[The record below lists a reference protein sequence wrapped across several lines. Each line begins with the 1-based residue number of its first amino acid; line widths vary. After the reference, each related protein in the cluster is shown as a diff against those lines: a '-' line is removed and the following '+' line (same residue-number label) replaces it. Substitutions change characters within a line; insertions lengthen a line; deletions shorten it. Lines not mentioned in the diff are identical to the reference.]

1 MLRGWNLRTLHAL
14 ALICSFAV
22 LGPALGAPA
31 VHRLLVRVET
41 GAQGAAAG
49 ATVELRL
56 VELGHAERR
65 LPLAAGA
72 PWPAGS
78 TRTVPVTLSEPLDPD
93 AVSRYSIY
101 YKSPASAAQ
110 SSWEIASASVAALSA
125 DGRERPLGAPIQG
138 LIRREGEIASA
149 ERAVSSLS
157 CVTDADCDDGR
168 MCNGRE
174 RCDPGNRGANARG
187 CVAGV
192 PMACPTNQVC
202 MERLGCR
209 GMDARDAATTPNSGG
224 PKAAPSPAVTESL
237 PAATPAVQSCNGKD
251 VTLTEASGASRM
263 AQCPAGTTC
272 VAQPNGTGICAPA
285 R

>member
-1 MLRGWNLRTLHAL
+1 LRKLHAL
-14 ALICSFAV
+14 ALICGLV
-22 LGPALGAPA
+22 LVGPVLAGPTVHRLMVRVATGSEGAPA
-31 VHRLLVRVET
+31 
-41 GAQGAAAG
+41 GAY
-49 ATVELRL
+49 VELRV

-93 AVSRYSIY
+93 AVARFSVY
-101 YKSPASAAQ
+101 YRSPANAAAA
-110 SSWEIASASVAALSA
+110 SWEIANASVYALAA
-125 DGRERPLGAPIQG
+125 DGHEQSLGAPIQG

-157 CVTDADCDDGR
+157 CITDADCDDGR

-174 RCDPGNRGANARG
+174 RCDPGHRGANARG

-192 PMACPTNQVC
+192 PVSCPTNQVC

-209 GMDARDAATTPNSGG
+209 GMDARDATATPVADA
-224 PKAAPSPAVTESL
+224 PKPSPPVAETVMAPT
-237 PAATPAVQSCNGKD
+237 ATVQTCHGRD
-251 VTLTEASGASRM
+251 VTLTDASGSSRP
-263 AQCPAGTTC
+263 AACPAGTAC
-272 VAQPNGTGICAPA
+272 VPQPNGTGICAPT